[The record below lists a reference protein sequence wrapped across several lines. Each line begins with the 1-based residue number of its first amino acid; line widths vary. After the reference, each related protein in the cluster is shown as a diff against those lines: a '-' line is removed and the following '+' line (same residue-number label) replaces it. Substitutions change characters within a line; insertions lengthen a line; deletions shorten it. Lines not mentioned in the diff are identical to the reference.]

1 MVQTPTIEHFPE
13 AMSLHTVSVY
23 GTSMFWSNECSNC
36 TILNMRNPLGMVLK
50 SDLKYL
56 RGLDDPI
63 LRGFM
68 VPLLRI
74 IIGIIM

>member
-1 MVQTPTIEHFPE
+1 
-13 AMSLHTVSVY
+13 
-23 GTSMFWSNECSNC
+23 
-36 TILNMRNPLGMVLK
+36 MRNPLGMVLK